1 MAEQQQ
7 KLAVILFNLGGP
19 DSLDAVKPFLTHL
32 FEDPAIIAAPFII
45 RWLLA
50 RYIAFRRAPIA
61 RRMYEI
67 IGGASPL
74 LANTEDQA
82 RALEV
87 SLADLG
93 EVRCFIAM
101 RYWHPL
107 SDATVDSVKRF
118 APDRL
123 VLLPLYPQFSRTT
136 SGSSLADWR
145 AAAAKGGLD
154 ISSNTICCYP
164 TNPDYVAALAQG
176 LRTTLSE
183 LSSHANLRVLFSAHG
198 LPKKFVAAGDPYQ
211 WQIEQTAAAVVTEL
225 AASGLD
231 WTVCY
236 QSRVGRLEWLGPYTE
251 HELERAAD
259 DNVGVVVVPIAFV
272 SEHSETL
279 VELDVDY
286 RQCAERLGVPFYRRV
301 PTLGTE
307 TGFVAAL
314 AAMVRQA
321 AEQKPGVVSGVGQRI
336 CPAPMHCLLSA
347 STGGAGE

>member
-1 MAEQQQ
+1 MTEQQQ

-19 DSLDAVKPFLTHL
+19 DSLDAVRPFLTNL
-32 FEDPAIIAAPFII
+32 FEDPAIIDAPFPI

-50 RYIAFRRAPIA
+50 RYIAFHRAPVA

-74 LANTEDQA
+74 LAHTEDQA
-82 RALEV
+82 SALEAK
-87 SLADLG
+87 LADLG
-93 EVRCFIAM
+93 EVRCFVTM
-101 RYWHPL
+101 RYWHPH
-107 SDATVDSVKRF
+107 SDATAAKVKRF

-145 AAAAKGGLD
+145 AAADQIGLD
-154 ISSNTICCYP
+154 IPTHTICCYP

-176 LRTTLSE
+176 LRATLSD
-183 LSSHANLRVLFSAHG
+183 LSSRASLRVLFSAHG
-198 LPKKFVAAGDPYQ
+198 LPKKIVAAGDPYQ
-211 WQIEQTAAAVVTEL
+211 WQIEQTAAAVVAEL
-225 AASGLD
+225 AVSDLD
-231 WTVCY
+231 WVICY
-236 QSRVGRLEWLGPYTE
+236 QSRIGRLEWLAPYTE

-279 VELDVDY
+279 VELDMDY
-286 RQCAERLGVPFYRRV
+286 RQRAERLGVPFYRRV

-307 TGFVAAL
+307 AGFVAAL
-314 AAMVRQA
+314 AAMVRRA
-321 AEQKPGVVSGVGQRI
+321 VERSSGAVSGVGQRI
-336 CPAPMHCLLSA
+336 CPAPMRCLLSA
-347 STGGAGE
+347 NTGEVGE